1 MSRNN
6 NEFKKQNKKTLALAL
21 YLTQLLI
28 FFSLF
33 ICQETQK
40 QAFEVLLAIQVA
52 ELVHCP
58 QHKPDMY
65 GVIKK

>member
-1 MSRNN
+1 MPRNN
-6 NEFKKQNKKTLALAL
+6 NEFKKQKQKNFNISIIPYSAFK
-21 YLTQLLI
+21 I
-28 FFSLF
+28 FFLF

-52 ELVHCP
+52 ELAHCP

-65 GVIKK
+65 RVTKK

>member
-1 MSRNN
+1 MNL
-6 NEFKKQNKKTLALAL
+6 KKQNKKNFSISIIPCSAFN
-21 YLTQLLI
+21 

-40 QAFEVLLAIQVA
+40 QAFEVLLAVQVA